1 MTLHEIKQRLQGH
14 LSDGLVL
21 VVGSGLSC
29 AEGLPGMGDLGKHLR
44 STVAATLT
52 GEDVAAWSSIAT
64 LIESNGLEAALLEKP
79 PSQDIETRI
88 VTETG
93 NLVLAREK
101 AVIEQVFSGRT
112 ALRITKLI
120 KHLLKP
126 NTGLPIITT
135 NYDRLV
141 EIGLEEA
148 GVGVD
153 TLFTGRFAGTINE
166 QFSRYSFCTGIKAR
180 SKTPSLTFRD
190 RAMVYKPHGSLDW
203 YLRDGKPVC
212 YGGEL
217 GSNVPRLII
226 TPGRNKFRTGYDSP
240 FDVHRSR
247 ANDAI
252 DKASRFLILGY
263 GFNDDH
269 LETHLS
275 PAIRQGK
282 PALMMTY
289 ELTPKARAMALD
301 VASVISME
309 RATQAGKEGTRI
321 IIDRAEVFVPEQSL
335 WDVNH
340 FIREVLGS

>member
-29 AEGLPGMGDLGKHLR
+29 AEGLPGMGELGSHLR
-44 STVAATLT
+44 SSVPAALT
-52 GEDVAAWSSIAT
+52 GDDVAAWSSIAA
-64 LIESNGLEAALLEKP
+64 LIGTKGLEGALLEQP
-79 PSQDIETRI
+79 PSQEIEARI

-112 ALRITKLI
+112 TLRITKLI

-166 QFSRYSFCTGIKAR
+166 VFSRFSFCTGFKGRGKAQ
-180 SKTPSLTFRD
+180 SLTFRN

-203 YLRDGKPVC
+203 YLRNGKPVC

-217 GSNVPRLII
+217 GTDVPRLII

-282 PALMMTY
+282 PTLMMTF
-289 ELTPKARAMALD
+289 ELTQKARAMALELP
-301 VASVISME
+301 SVIAMD
-309 RATQAGKEGTRI
+309 RTLQDGIEGTRI
-321 IIDRAEVFVPEQSL
+321 IADRTETILPHQSL

-340 FIREVLGS
+340 FIREVL

>member
-1 MTLHEIKQRLQGH
+1 MDLHEIKQRLQGH

-29 AEGLPGMGDLGKHLR
+29 AEGLPSMGTLGAHLR
-44 STVAATLT
+44 KSLTDSLT
-52 GEDVAAWSSIAT
+52 GVDATSWESIAA
-64 LIESNGLEAALLEKP
+64 LIEAKGLEAALLESL
-79 PSQDIETRI
+79 PSQEIESRI
-88 VTETG
+88 VIETG
-93 NLVLAREK
+93 NLVLASERD
-101 AVIEQVFSGRT
+101 VIEAVFNGNRI
-112 ALRITKLI
+112 LRITKLI
-120 KHLLKP
+120 RHLRKP

-141 EIGLEEA
+141 EVGLEEA
-148 GVGVD
+148 GIGVD

-166 QFSRYSFCTGIKAR
+166 KFSRFSFCTGVKPKG
-180 SKTPSLTFRD
+180 KTPSLSFRD
-190 RAMVYKPHGSLDW
+190 RAMVFKPHGSLDW

-217 GSNVPRLII
+217 SSNVARLII

-240 FDVHRSR
+240 FDIHRSR

-252 DKASRFLILGY
+252 DKGHRFLILGY

-282 PALMMTY
+282 PTLMMTY
-289 ELTPKARAMALD
+289 ELTPKARAMAKEIGT
-301 VASVISME
+301 VIALE
-309 RATQAGKEGTRI
+309 HATQDSIDGTRI
-321 IIDRAEVFVPEQSL
+321 FIDRVENFVPKQSL